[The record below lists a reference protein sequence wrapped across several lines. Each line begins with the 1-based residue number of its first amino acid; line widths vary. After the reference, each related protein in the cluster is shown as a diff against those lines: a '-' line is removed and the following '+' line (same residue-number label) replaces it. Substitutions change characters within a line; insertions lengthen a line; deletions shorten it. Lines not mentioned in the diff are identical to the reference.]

1 MYKFFIMYV
10 VIGFIVGCGGA
21 VQTTDEFNPGTNDNI
36 TPIFNYNADSGAYQ
50 NNLNPQSG
58 KDSGVNQEDSNCP
71 LNQEDA
77 QPASSGLDPNQNSND
92 CNECNSDNNNHKPL
106 IDGIYVMVFN
116 PDSFN
121 SGSCAS
127 YRDADTYKLTDNK
140 DGTALLQIQ
149 SMNKNCLGDF
159 EKNIFSASCDITNE
173 TTGDQS
179 YFSDYVKLYVV
190 IYFDYDFNS
199 TLEVKGNLFING
211 GCSVYRK
218 LFGVRQPTTNL

>member
-1 MYKFFIMYV
+1 MYKLFIMCV
-10 VIGFIVGCGGA
+10 VCFIVGCGGA
-21 VQTTDEFNPGTNDNI
+21 VESTDEYNPGTNDNI

-58 KDSGVNQEDSNCP
+58 KDSGDNIQDSNLVP
-71 LNQEDA
+71 NQEDA
-77 QPASSGLDPNQNSND
+77 QPTSSGPNPSND
-92 CNECNSDNNNHKPL
+92 CDECNSNSNNNQKPL

-121 SGSCAS
+121 SGSCSS

-199 TLEVKGNLFING
+199 TLEVKGNLLING

-218 LFGVRQPTTNL
+218 LFGVRQPTTAL